1 MVERIGH
8 YRIVSELGRGG
19 MGVVYKAHE
28 ESLNRFVALK
38 VLGEHLSEDSDYV
51 QRFVREAQSAA
62 TLTHPNI
69 VQVYAISE
77 DQGKHFF
84 AMEYVHGTSIQKLL
98 KVGGPMD
105 PMVAASLI
113 IQAASGLDAAHE
125 IDIVHRDIKPANLM
139 VSDKGLVKIAD
150 FGLAL
155 LMGNASRLTATGMF
169 MGTPGY
175 LSPEQC
181 MEKSPDHRTDIY
193 SLGVTFYEMLTGVQP
208 YTATSPLALIRQIM
222 EATPR
227 DLAELAPTVPT
238 EVCDIVRRMMD
249 KDRENRPQ
257 TAKDVAEE
265 LQQLVD
271 ANGVDRGAL
280 AAVAA
285 AAAKASGSQARP
297 PGQRSGSRAKAEPSD
312 LNTTPTREVDSAA
325 VAAANETATADSIQP
340 PQESPSTRPST
351 SDVTQAARVATQ
363 ASPPSTPATPSPDA
377 SDDRTEIV
385 PPPVAT
391 PPAVPPPPA
400 TPPAQAAPPPVVPA
414 DPPAVIEPS
423 TDAEPSTFKR
433 LVIPLALVA
442 ALMVAVVG
450 VAVFGAFKLGL
461 IPSGEKAG
469 ETVASLQDPAS
480 GEHPTATTKGG
491 DTGPITSTVDSN
503 VAAEHGASGGLPGSG
518 GAEAAQATGPSGAAA
533 DPAGPAAASA
543 QQPAQATA
551 SSSQKS
557 AASTQRNPPSARSQP
572 VAPAAAES
580 GVALVAVGE
589 QLLADT
595 ATDYIREAFSRRGVT
610 LEDGRGF
617 SGVAAAVDADESGET
632 LGELLRPHVRWLLVV
647 RADYMGDRPLDYS
660 MDHKWRTDV
669 EFRSRLHVVAL
680 DLEAGRPLGAGVHGP
695 VAYNHLTVEDHVAE
709 FLRPRIR
716 NLVRTIAES
725 ETSAR

>member
-222 EATPR
+222 EATP
-227 DLAELAPTVPT
+227 AIWPNSP
-238 EVCDIVRRMMD
+238 
-249 KDRENRPQ
+249 RPY
-257 TAKDVAEE
+257 
-265 LQQLVD
+265 
-271 ANGVDRGAL
+271 
-280 AAVAA
+280 
-285 AAAKASGSQARP
+285 RP
-297 PGQRSGSRAKAEPSD
+297 RC
-312 LNTTPTREVDSAA
+312 
-325 VAAANETATADSIQP
+325 ATS
-340 PQESPSTRPST
+340 
-351 SDVTQAARVATQ
+351 
-363 ASPPSTPATPSPDA
+363 
-377 SDDRTEIV
+377 
-385 PPPVAT
+385 
-391 PPAVPPPPA
+391 
-400 TPPAQAAPPPVVPA
+400 
-414 DPPAVIEPS
+414 
-423 TDAEPSTFKR
+423 
-433 LVIPLALVA
+433 
-442 ALMVAVVG
+442 
-450 VAVFGAFKLGL
+450 
-461 IPSGEKAG
+461 
-469 ETVASLQDPAS
+469 
-480 GEHPTATTKGG
+480 
-491 DTGPITSTVDSN
+491 
-503 VAAEHGASGGLPGSG
+503 SGG
-518 GAEAAQATGPSGAAA
+518 
-533 DPAGPAAASA
+533 
-543 QQPAQATA
+543 
-551 SSSQKS
+551 
-557 AASTQRNPPSARSQP
+557 
-572 VAPAAAES
+572 
-580 GVALVAVGE
+580 
-589 QLLADT
+589 
-595 ATDYIREAFSRRGVT
+595 
-610 LEDGRGF
+610 
-617 SGVAAAVDADESGET
+617 
-632 LGELLRPHVRWLLVV
+632 
-647 RADYMGDRPLDYS
+647 
-660 MDHKWRTDV
+660 
-669 EFRSRLHVVAL
+669 
-680 DLEAGRPLGAGVHGP
+680 
-695 VAYNHLTVEDHVAE
+695 
-709 FLRPRIR
+709 
-716 NLVRTIAES
+716 
-725 ETSAR
+725 